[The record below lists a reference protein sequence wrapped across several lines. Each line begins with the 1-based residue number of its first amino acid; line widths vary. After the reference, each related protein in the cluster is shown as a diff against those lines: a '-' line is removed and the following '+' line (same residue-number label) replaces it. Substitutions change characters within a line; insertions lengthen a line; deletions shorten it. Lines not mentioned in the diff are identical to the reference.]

1 MKKTLL
7 SLSLFL
13 SLFAKSQTLTYAT
26 FMNGI
31 STPTDIVIGEL
42 TSFNTNLLTA
52 TGTNLTWDASGLMQV
67 NGTPTVHL
75 NYQNPAGSP
84 YETTYP
90 GTNYVSFDPDLPSLI
105 SYQYYV
111 INVDSLSSYGDYSFS
126 TSHEVFQDPDKHLI
140 FPFSYGGSFTDNY
153 AKTNY
158 SDATTIS
165 SYQTGTRT
173 VTFVGSGTLILPSAT
188 YTNVGLI
195 YELRTNSLG
204 PDSYEYSWFDLNTGK
219 KILYFHENDGDYTLA
234 FKNSPVNN
242 VAEIYSENTFNI
254 YPNPLGKNATLNFS
268 RKLTNATIKIFS
280 ISGTELVA
288 FDNFNGATLNNGSH
302 ELESG
307 NYIVKVIEDQQEIF
321 IKKLII
327 E

>member
-7 SLSLFL
+7 SLSLFV

-31 STPTDIVIGEL
+31 STPTDFVIGEL
-42 TSFNTNLLTA
+42 TSFNTSLLTV
-52 TGTNLTWDASGLMQV
+52 TGTNLTWDASGLIQV
-67 NGTPTVHL
+67 SGTPTVYL

-90 GTNYVSFDPDLPSLI
+90 GTNYVSFDPNLQSLI

-111 INVDSLSSYGDYSFS
+111 INSDSLSSYGDYSFS
-126 TSHEVFQDPDKHLI
+126 TSHEVFQNPDKHLI

-234 FKNSPVNN
+234 FKNSPVNS
-242 VAEIYSENTFNI
+242 ISELFSDNSLGI
-254 YPNPLGKNATLNFS
+254 YPNPIENSTSINFS
-268 RKLTNATIKIFS
+268 RDLVNADIKIYS
-280 ISGTELVA
+280 ISGSEVVTLS
-288 FDNFNGATLNNGSH
+288 NFNGQTLLKEMH
-302 ELESG
+302 KLESG
-307 NYIVKVIEDQQEIF
+307 NYLFKVIENQQVLSI
-321 IKKLII
+321 IKITV